1 MASATSLIVGFVTG
15 LLVGILFRRSWLTRW
30 FGSAAGAKSRRPP
43 QQGAK
48 SPQGKHRGVSIRP
61 GRQSCAA
68 AQQLKDKRFL
78 AGEAPALPLAGCD
91 REKCD
96 CRYAHHEDRREGI
109 DRRDLFTTFG
119 GFRPESG
126 AEKRRPKS
134 DRRKT

>member
-1 MASATSLIVGFVTG
+1 MASATWLIVGFVTG
-15 LLVGILFRRSWLTRW
+15 LLAGTLFRRSWLTRSP
-30 FGSAAGAKSRRPP
+30 GSRSGSEPGRPP

-61 GRQSCAA
+61 GQQSCAA

-78 AGEAPALPLAGCD
+78 AGEAPTLPLAGCD

-96 CRYAHHEDRREGI
+96 CRYAHHKDRREGI
-109 DRRDLFTTFG
+109 DRRDPFTTFG